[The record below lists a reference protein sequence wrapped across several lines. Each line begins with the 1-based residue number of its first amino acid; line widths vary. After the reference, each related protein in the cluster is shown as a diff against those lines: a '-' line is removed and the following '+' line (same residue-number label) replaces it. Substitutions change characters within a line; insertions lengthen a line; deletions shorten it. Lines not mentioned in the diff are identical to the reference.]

1 MYSKAFAAEYQG
13 ALQSMSV
20 NSSLADVLAKGTEQL
35 REAKLSG
42 SQQEVAR
49 SGLAVA
55 EAHRRL
61 GHVAEADRAWK
72 ASYRTARS
80 VGDLGAMAWALWSG
94 GTLARQR
101 GALALARRLLGLA
114 AEMGERGGDVVA
126 RGYSLAGMA
135 ETGRIQGDYRWFV
148 RPGGRG

>member
-13 ALQSMSV
+13 ALRSMSV
-20 NSSLADVLAKGTEQL
+20 NSSLSDVLAKGTEQL

-61 GHVAEADRAWK
+61 GHVKEADRAWK

-80 VGDLGAMAWALWSG
+80 VGMGAVERRH
-94 GTLARQR
+94 ARPS
-101 GALALARRLLGLA
+101 ARRPGS
-114 AEMGERGGDVVA
+114 GPPPSRA
-126 RGYSLAGMA
+126 RRRN
-135 ETGRIQGDYRWFV
+135 GRARW
-148 RPGGRG
+148 